1 MTEIYFLSIRLL
13 YNVGKIN
20 MKLIPI
26 TMLLMSTSASL
37 MAEEAAV
44 ALETMQVTNESAD
57 LRAEKI
63 EISRTPGG
71 VALIEI
77 DDLRERNVSSLAD
90 MFRFVPGV
98 WATSDSGTDEIFFS
112 SRGSNLDAT
121 DFDMNGVKLLQDG
134 LPVTTAD
141 GNNHN
146 RIIDPLASGFATI
159 ARGANGLKY
168 GASTLGGAVNFV
180 SPTAHNSPAMRLYL
194 NGGTY
199 GQAQGRGTVSKVFND
214 QFDGLLTVE
223 GKHWEGYRDHNK
235 QDRFGLYSN
244 VGWQISDS
252 ISNRLYVS
260 YIENNQQLPGSLTR
274 AEFDADPNQASAKAI
289 NGNYQVDVETWRI
302 ADKTIWTIDENS
314 SLEFGFSYEEQGQHH
329 PIVDKIIAPFGGPA
343 GTEVFS
349 LLVDTNTEEFGAM
362 ARYKHKID
370 DHDLLV
376 GFNLGLNSVKG
387 GNYRNDGGNRNGLR
401 NEVDNTATTI
411 EAFVMDRW
419 QLNSQWLLTT
429 AVQVVAANRE
439 VRETAALASNFAVSP
454 AVLGN
459 TPGSVNNPEDDYF
472 GINPRIGLSYN
483 VNKDINLFGNVSR
496 LYEPPT
502 SFELADNVAGGSE
515 ALDAMEGTVIEIGSR
530 GNLDFMSSNNLFWDL
545 SLYYA
550 WIKDEI
556 MSVDDPAAPG
566 TSLST
571 NIDNTIH
578 AGVEAVVGAKIAI
591 DKNAVHTIDPML
603 SFTINE
609 FNFDGDKNYGN
620 NELPAAPGYF
630 IKGEAIY
637 HHASGFYAGPT
648 FDFVAE
654 RYADFSNSYKIDSH
668 YLLGMRAGWTSDK
681 FRVFAEARNL
691 TDEKYVANHGVRDTA
706 AASADILNPGAP
718 ISVYGGIEIN
728 F

>member
-1 MTEIYFLSIRLL
+1 MKFLPLAKPL
-13 YNVGKIN
+13 
-20 MKLIPI
+20 PI
-26 TMLLMSTSASL
+26 TLFLLSTPAL
-37 MAEEAAV
+37 LIAEEQTTV
-44 ALETMQVTNESAD
+44 TLETIQVTDKSAE
-57 LRAEKI
+57 LQLERLELSK
-63 EISRTPGG
+63 TPGG
-71 VALIEI
+71 VAIVEM
-77 DDLRERNVSSLAD
+77 DNLRERNVSSLAD
-90 MFRFVPGV
+90 MFRYVPGV
-98 WATSDSGTDEIFFS
+98 WATSDSGSDEIFFS

-146 RIIDPLASGFATI
+146 RIIDPLAAGFATV
-159 ARGANGLKY
+159 ARGSNALKY
-168 GASTLGGAVNFV
+168 GASTLGGAVNFTT
-180 SPTAHNSPAMRLYL
+180 PTAHNSPEMRLYL

-199 GQAQGRGTVSKVFND
+199 GQAQGRGTISKVFND

-223 GKHWEGYRDHNK
+223 GKHWEGYRDHSK
-235 QDRFGLYSN
+235 QDRFGLYAN
-244 VGWQISDS
+244 AGWKITDS
-252 ISNRLYVS
+252 VSNRLYIS

-274 AEFDADPNQASAKAI
+274 AEYDADPNQASSKAKT
-289 NGNYQVDVETWRI
+289 GNYQLDVETWRI

-329 PIVDKIIAPFGGPA
+329 PIVDKIIAPFGGPV

-362 ARYKHKID
+362 ARYNHKIEN
-370 DHDLLV
+370 HDVLV
-376 GFNLGLNSVKG
+376 GLNFGLNAVKG
-387 GNYRNDGGNRNGLR
+387 GNYRNDSGNRNGLR
-401 NEVDNTATTI
+401 NDVDNTATTI

-419 QLNSQWLLTT
+419 QLNKQWQLTT

-439 VRETAALASNFAVSP
+439 VRETAALADNFAISP

-459 TPGSVNNPEDDYF
+459 TPGTVNNPEDDYF

-483 VNKDINLFGNVSR
+483 VNKDISLFGNVSR

-502 SFELADNVAGGSE
+502 SFELADNVAGNSE

-530 GNLDFMSSNNLFWDL
+530 GSLDFMSSNNLYWDL

-550 WIKDEI
+550 WIQDEI
-556 MSVDDPAAPG
+556 MSIDDPAKPG
-566 TSLST
+566 ESLST

-578 AGVEAVVGAKIAI
+578 AGVEAVVGARIAL
-591 DKNAVHTIDPML
+591 DTNAVHTIEPML

-637 HHASGFYAGPT
+637 RHASGFYAGPT
-648 FDFVAE
+648 FDVVAE

-668 YLLGMRAGWTSDK
+668 YLLGMRAGWTTDK
-681 FRVFAEARNL
+681 FRIFAEARNL
-691 TDEKYVANHGVRDTA
+691 TDEKYIATHGVQDN
-706 AASADILNPGAP
+706 ASATTAEILNPGAP
-718 ISVYGGIEIN
+718 ISVYGGIEIS